1 MSLIV
6 SWLYFGSLCSF
17 QEAALAGGSRLP
29 VAGLWRFCLFLCFL
43 VHCHWRPTLS
53 CFCHRVW
60 RSPFT
65 HSHAF
70 SAGMDRIYE
79 TISPNTGFFPWAFS
93 VKCFATVMR
102 KATNTDVWLASLPGE
117 GVWEVPRRKEK
128 NRQQE
133 QVFYKILL
141 SSKVFPQFGSS
152 NSYTFIEA
160 SYGTFRAWP
169 WLGIHRLLVK
179 QRSEFYPRMD
189 YV

>member
-1 MSLIV
+1 MCPNLNQLWWSRKGADWALWGTALSCGRAGILSWFESEMSLIV
-6 SWLYFGSLCSF
+6 LWLYLGSLCRF
-17 QEAALAGGSRLP
+17 QEAGLAGGSRLP

-65 HSHAF
+65 HSHVF
-70 SAGMDRIYE
+70 SAGIDRIYE

-93 VKCFATVMR
+93 VKCFTRVMR
-102 KATNTDVWLASLPGE
+102 KATNTDAWLASLPGE

-133 QVFYKILL
+133 QVF
-141 SSKVFPQFGSS
+141 
-152 NSYTFIEA
+152 
-160 SYGTFRAWP
+160 
-169 WLGIHRLLVK
+169 
-179 QRSEFYPRMD
+179 
-189 YV
+189 